1 MGTKVSWRKVSI
13 LSAVMVLIAIAA
25 VWATPTEYLSNI
37 KQREP
42 LINYVEP
49 SFDNWNKDDKNQV
62 LITSAVL
69 DEKLESAYSD
79 LISEA
84 YLNTEN
90 KRVMLSVAY
99 SDNQRNGL
107 AVHLPEAC
115 YPAQGFEILEEKKI
129 PITLNDGS
137 QLTAKYMKTKRGSR
151 VEPLIY
157 WTVAGEYLYGNDFE
171 RKEISIKYA
180 LKNIIADGL
189 IFRISMVE
197 PDEDVALSHM
207 NDFIKDFYDSLSE
220 IQKSRFFGQNNNI

>member
-1 MGTKVSWRKVSI
+1 MGTKMSWQKVSL
-13 LSAVMVLIAIAA
+13 LSVVMLLMAIIAM
-25 VWATPTEYLSNI
+25 WATPTEYLSNI

-42 LINYVEP
+42 LINYIE
-49 SFDNWNKDDKNQV
+49 STLDNWKKDDTNQV

-79 LISEA
+79 LINEA

-137 QLTAKYMKTKRGSR
+137 QLIAKYMKTKRGSR
-151 VEPLIY
+151 IEPLIY
-157 WTVAGEYLYGNDFE
+157 WTVAGEYLYGTDFE

-189 IFRISMVE
+189 IFRVSMVE
-197 PDEDVALSHM
+197 PDDDVALSYM
-207 NDFIKDFYDSLSE
+207 NDFIKDFYDGLVE
-220 IQKSRFFGQNNNI
+220 KGQSRFFGNYE